1 MVNKIAID
9 SKETY
14 IILKSIKQ
22 IKTEVTIVLEGS
34 RKEIVIG

>member
-9 SKETY
+9 NKKTY

-22 IKTEVTIVLEGS
+22 IKTEITIVLEGS